1 MHIRKANSSDFPSII
16 NLLKISLGESL
27 LPKSEELWNWK
38 HQENPFGASPILV
51 AEEKALILG
60 VRVFLRWEFRQ
71 GRKLIKAC
79 RAVDTAIHPDYQGKG
94 IFKDL
99 TLSLIEELKEEG
111 VKLIYNTPN
120 SKSLPGYLSMGWEKW
135 GKLPLKMYFNLSL
148 GKKKNQSPQ
157 SDWFSITDLIG
168 NIENDSSNSGRIQT
182 NLVTGYLSWR
192 YITCPLFPY
201 HFVSD
206 GETYLLIYRVKDG
219 KIGKELRIVDFFTL
233 SGFGLSEK
241 KQLNIRLKA
250 IQKNERVKFTSFS
263 GLQFQDDFPI
273 EMGLLPVMSIGP
285 EVTLRKVTTSDD
297 LLKRPWAWSLGD
309 LEVF

>member
-1 MHIRKANSSDFPSII
+1 MQIRKANSSDFPSII
-16 NLLKISLGESL
+16 NLLKTSLGESL
-27 LPKSEELWNWK
+27 LPKSEELWRWK
-38 HQENPFGASPILV
+38 HVENPFGTSPILV
-51 AEEKALILG
+51 AEDETLLVG
-60 VRVFLRWEFRQ
+60 VRVFLRWEFCQ

-79 RAVDTAIHPDYQGKG
+79 RAVDTAIHPAYQGKG
-94 IFKDL
+94 VFKDL

-111 VKLIYNTPN
+111 VELIYNTPN

-148 GKKKNQSPQ
+148 GKKKNQSPP
-157 SDWFSITDLIG
+157 SDWMSITDLIEK
-168 NIENDSSNSGRIQT
+168 IENDNSNSSRIQT
-182 NLVTGYLSWR
+182 NLVTGYLNWR
-192 YITCPLFPY
+192 YIACPLFPY

-233 SGFGLSEK
+233 SEFGSNEK
-241 KQLNIRLKA
+241 KQLNIRLKT
-250 IQKNERVKFTSFS
+250 IQRNERVRFTSFS
-263 GLQFQDDFPI
+263 GLQFQDGFPI

-285 EVTLRKVTTSDD
+285 EVTLRKVSSSDD
-297 LLKRPWAWSLGD
+297 LLQKPWAWSLGD